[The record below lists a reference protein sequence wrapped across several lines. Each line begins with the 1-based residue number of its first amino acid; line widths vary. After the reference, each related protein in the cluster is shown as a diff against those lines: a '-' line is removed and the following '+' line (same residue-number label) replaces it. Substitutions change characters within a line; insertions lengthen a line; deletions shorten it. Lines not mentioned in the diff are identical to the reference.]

1 MMNKIESLKILF
13 QAIPDLEL
21 AVLVGSQATGLA
33 TENSD
38 WDIAIRWQKHI
49 HGLNA
54 LQRCEDLKQEIA
66 NAILVHKDQ
75 IDLIEIP
82 FARLAMRALIAEEG
96 IVLKGEASLAWSHFL
111 TQTWGELEDFYWRQ
125 RNAA

>member
-1 MMNKIESLKILF
+1 MSKIESLKSLL
-13 QAIPDLEL
+13 QTIPDLEL

-33 TENSD
+33 TQQSD

-49 HGLNA
+49 QGLGG
-54 LQRCEDLKQEIA
+54 LQYGEALKQKLA
-66 NAILVHKDQ
+66 ATLHVHIDQ

-82 FARLAMRALIAEEG
+82 VARLAMRALIAEEG
-96 IVLKGEASLAWSHFL
+96 IVLKGEDSLAWSHFL
-111 TQTWGELEDFYWRQ
+111 TQTWCEMEDFYWRK